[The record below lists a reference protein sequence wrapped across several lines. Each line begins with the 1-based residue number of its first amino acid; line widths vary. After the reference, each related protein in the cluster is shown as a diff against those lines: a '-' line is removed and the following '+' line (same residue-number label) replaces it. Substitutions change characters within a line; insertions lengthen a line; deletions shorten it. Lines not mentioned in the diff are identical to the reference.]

1 MFPADTHPRTF
12 RSEISLLI
20 RGERANQLV
29 ELAVVLPILLVLV
42 VGIFDFGQAFTLK
55 QQLNNIA
62 REAARLGS
70 SQPTSDLSQAAPPS
84 VKAIRDLVDSD
95 LQTARINDCGLG
107 NIARTGAWEEWRATG
122 SGCASGTLTVTID
135 RGTPVLSTAAPL
147 ATTASPVN
155 VICTHVNIQ
164 YPFQWHF
171 NQVIQLIAPGATG
184 PTNPVPGDAVVPN
197 MD

>member
-1 MFPADTHPRTF
+1 
-12 RSEISLLI
+12 
-20 RGERANQLV
+20 V

-70 SQPTSDLSQAAPPS
+70 SQPTADLSQAAPPS

-122 SGCASGTLTVTID
+122 SGCPAGTLTVTIN
-135 RGTPVLSTAAPL
+135 RGMPVLSTSAPL
-147 ATTASPVN
+147 ATSASPVN
-155 VICTHVNIQ
+155 VMSTHVNIQ

-171 NQVIQLIAPGATG
+171 TQVIRLIAPGATG

>member
-1 MFPADTHPRTF
+1 
-12 RSEISLLI
+12 
-20 RGERANQLV
+20 LV

-70 SQPTSDLSQAAPPS
+70 SQPTADLSQTAPPS
-84 VKAIRDLVDSD
+84 VKAIRDLIDSD
-95 LQTARINDCGLG
+95 LKASKIDDCGLG
-107 NIARTGAWEEWRATG
+107 DSQSGGRVSRTGTPDQVTWKAVGAT
-122 SGCASGTLTVTID
+122 CPAGTLTVTIE
-135 RGTPVLSTAAPL
+135 R
-147 ATTASPVN
+147 ATSAFSATLNIN
-155 VICTHVNIQ
+155 VVCTHVNIQ

-171 NQVIQLIAPGATG
+171 NKVIQLIAPGASGT
-184 PTNPVPGDAVVPN
+184 TNPVPGDAVIPN